1 MIYQRKAGRRVAVV
15 GCIVLLA
22 ACAERGGKVVGPD
35 APRSTRVQT
44 DLSWLSRS
52 IAVGM
57 GEPEVRAAVRD
68 AMRASRLTEHKL
80 SLQQFMTTAEGSL
93 LLRAAA
99 AVQETSAQELSE
111 AIARLPE
118 LDFYV
123 PRREHRLTWRAS
135 RDYMVVA
142 TMNAD
147 PRKTGFDADGRSVVL
162 DISLPETPG
171 PAVLLLHPA
180 ETKSRRV
187 APQPD
192 RAGLTIQD
200 PDDGELSGTFV
211 FTDAEGRITVVEL
224 ADLLLHAQPFRPM
237 LDHCDPTA
245 INCEHTTDTGG
256 GPPPDS
262 TYLTYIETHGICDW
276 ADCGQGNEFEFFA
289 QSWDGST
296 GHLRIENIPSTTAQL
311 RFDLVITS
319 EPLDDQSVI
328 QISVKE
334 TDGVWGDDQF
344 YLAEV
349 GYCGPIPLGASFNGA
364 AWWLTEQSC
373 DAFVNKTLGVKFQW

>member
-224 ADLLLHAQPFRPM
+224 ADLLLHAQPSGLCWTIAILRPSTASIRQIQGAVPLPIRRISPTSKRM
-237 LDHCDPTA
+237 GSVIGPTA
-245 INCEHTTDTGG
+245 ARGTNSSSLPNPGTDRPGT
-256 GPPPDS
+256 
-262 TYLTYIETHGICDW
+262 
-276 ADCGQGNEFEFFA
+276 CG
-289 QSWDGST
+289 
-296 GHLRIENIPSTTAQL
+296 
-311 RFDLVITS
+311 
-319 EPLDDQSVI
+319 
-328 QISVKE
+328 
-334 TDGVWGDDQF
+334 
-344 YLAEV
+344 
-349 GYCGPIPLGASFNGA
+349 
-364 AWWLTEQSC
+364 
-373 DAFVNKTLGVKFQW
+373 